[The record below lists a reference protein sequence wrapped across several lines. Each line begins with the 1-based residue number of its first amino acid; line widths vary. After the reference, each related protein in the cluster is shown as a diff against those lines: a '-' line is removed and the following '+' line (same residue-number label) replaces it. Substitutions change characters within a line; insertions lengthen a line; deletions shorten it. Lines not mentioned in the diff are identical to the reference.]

1 MSTTDFARHQHLMI
15 ATLEDKLHLK
25 TRIRD
30 DMLELVRVYAALSE
44 TGYVQLPFMLEKSR
58 RTPSPHFWVSLVDG
72 KDTIALAA
80 FRTLENGPLRQTC
93 SAFLAD
99 GGLYP
104 SQGGRP
110 EAYLRGE
117 GPVLAP
123 GASFGYLGA
132 GWVHPRWRGHNLAGY
147 ISRIVYAEAALRAG
161 EQLALMSAMTFE
173 PMYMTGMNQRAS
185 GWHHTHVNL
194 VLDGYLAALDKD
206 VRMYFSHNTMPEQ
219 AALYGMELEFLDS
232 GLPVPWL
239 REQDKTQVPELLTT
253 ATVSGWG
260 AL

>member
-1 MSTTDFARHQHLMI
+1 MTPTDFARHQRLMI
-15 ATLEDKLHLK
+15 ATLDTQLHLK
-25 TRIRD
+25 TSIRD

-44 TGYVQLPFMLEKSR
+44 TGYVQLPFMLENSR

-80 FRTLENGPLRQTC
+80 FRTLENGPRAQTC
-93 SAFLAD
+93 AAFLAD

-104 SQGGRP
+104 SQGGKP
-110 EAYLRGE
+110 EAYLRDE
-117 GPVLAP
+117 GPVLEA
-123 GASFGYLGA
+123 GARFGYLGA
-132 GWVHPRWRGHNLAGY
+132 GWVHPRWRGRNLAGY
-147 ISRIVYAEAALRAG
+147 ISRIVCAEAAMRARG
-161 EQLALMSAMTFE
+161 QLALLSAMTFE

-185 GWHHTHVNL
+185 GWHHSHVDL

-206 VRMYFSHNTMPEQ
+206 VRMYFSHNTMHEQ
-219 AALYGMELEFLDS
+219 ATLYGMELEHLDA
-232 GLPVPWL
+232 GRAVPWL
-239 REQDKTQVPELLTT
+239 REKDKTQVPELLAT